1 MKWNEHGFDS
11 EFEVSTPAGVL
22 QLNLQLAGE
31 HNRLNALA
39 AVAAA
44 QVAGADETAIVKGPV
59 RPAASARPACASHPG
74 VAARAW

>member
-11 EFEVSTPAGVL
+11 KFEVSTPAGVL
-22 QLNLQLAGE
+22 QLNLQLVGE

-44 QVAGADETAIVKGPV
+44 Q
-59 RPAASARPACASHPG
+59 AAVLMKQPS
-74 VAARAW
+74 